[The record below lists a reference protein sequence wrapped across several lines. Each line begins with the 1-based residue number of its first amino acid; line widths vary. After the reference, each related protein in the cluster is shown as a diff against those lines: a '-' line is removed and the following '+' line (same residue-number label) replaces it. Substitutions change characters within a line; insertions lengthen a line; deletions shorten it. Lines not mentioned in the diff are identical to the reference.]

1 MRFRGMYYVG
11 PILSNDRFHSAAL
24 FSHGSLEFKY
34 FEHADIPLFL
44 LMTVVML
51 QNDNLFDK

>member
-1 MRFRGMYYVG
+1 MYYVG
-11 PILSNDRFHSAAL
+11 PILGNDRFHSAAL

-44 LMTVVML
+44 LMTVIML

>member
-11 PILSNDRFHSAAL
+11 PILDNDRFHSAAL
-24 FSHGSLEFKY
+24 FSHGSY

-51 QNDNLFDK
+51 QNDNDTLF